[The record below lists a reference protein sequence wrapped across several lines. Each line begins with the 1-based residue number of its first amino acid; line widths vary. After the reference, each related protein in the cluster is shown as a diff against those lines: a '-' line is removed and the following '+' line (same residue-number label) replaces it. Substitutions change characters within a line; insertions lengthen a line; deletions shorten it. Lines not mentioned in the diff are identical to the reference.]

1 MKVMFICFYYI
12 YSSCLL
18 PKMWNSSSARNASQV
33 LPGSFFYSFFVST
46 VYLLPMF
53 ILNVLLILATVTETS
68 IKPAIRMIVGCILAA
83 SEVVIVGLGINYIYI
98 VILLLKRHLPPSEI
112 ISRLTYAVV
121 LCGGAARLLLM
132 ATFAVAISV
141 LVIHGESKLK
151 LLPTCIAVGIIWIF
165 AVAPNASVFSPVLFD
180 VMYPNSSEFTAR
192 GRGAGAIVYAFS
204 YVTIYGICSFVIS
217 CIALI
222 VTVCYIKRKTISGD
236 VNIIKGMVKFGFF
249 LFIGDIANFFGVA
262 VPFVSIA
269 LKPQGSTFTKSQKI
283 QNFVEG
289 LLVLLSLIPTPIILL
304 IFFKAV
310 RDRIRNI
317 LCCKCRGS
325 GYKKL

>member
-1 MKVMFICFYYI
+1 
-12 YSSCLL
+12 
-18 PKMWNSSSARNASQV
+18 
-33 LPGSFFYSFFVST
+33 
-46 VYLLPMF
+46 
-53 ILNVLLILATVTETS
+53 
-68 IKPAIRMIVGCILAA
+68 
-83 SEVVIVGLGINYIYI
+83 
-98 VILLLKRHLPPSEI
+98 
-112 ISRLTYAVV
+112 
-121 LCGGAARLLLM
+121 M

-236 VNIIKGMVKFGFF
+236 VNIIK
-249 LFIGDIANFFGVA
+249 

-269 LKPQGSTFTKSQKI
+269 LKPQVSTFTKSQKI

>member
-1 MKVMFICFYYI
+1 
-12 YSSCLL
+12 
-18 PKMWNSSSARNASQV
+18 
-33 LPGSFFYSFFVST
+33 
-46 VYLLPMF
+46 
-53 ILNVLLILATVTETS
+53 
-68 IKPAIRMIVGCILAA
+68 
-83 SEVVIVGLGINYIYI
+83 
-98 VILLLKRHLPPSEI
+98 
-112 ISRLTYAVV
+112 
-121 LCGGAARLLLM
+121 M

-236 VNIIKGMVKFGFF
+236 VNIIK
-249 LFIGDIANFFGVA
+249 

-269 LKPQGSTFTKSQKI
+269 LKPQFEIVSETFYAVSAEEVDIRSFEQLKYYPV
-283 QNFVEG
+283 QNLF
-289 LLVLLSLIPTPIILL
+289 
-304 IFFKAV
+304 
-310 RDRIRNI
+310 
-317 LCCKCRGS
+317 
-325 GYKKL
+325 